1 MKKHLLLGL
10 LMGAAPLASA
20 PVASLAA
27 TCSGGANCTACKSCA
42 NCAHCGKRGGT
53 CSVCRPDLYRSAAPS
68 RPAFSARPAAPPRA
82 APSRPAPATRP
93 SRAQRQSARFV
104 AVPAAF
110 TGKCVGVTDGD
121 TITVMYGNTPV
132 RIRLQGIDAP
142 ESKQAFGTQ
151 AKKGLSDMVF
161 GKVVKVQST
170 GKDRY
175 GRVLGWISAGR
186 AGGGTVDVNRTM
198 VRAGLAWWYQ
208 QYSPHETALKS
219 FQAEAQKARRGLW
232 RDAKPVA
239 PWAFR
244 KGAS

>member
-1 MKKHLLLGL
+1 MKKFLLVGL
-10 LMGAAPLASA
+10 LISAAP
-20 PVASLAA
+20 VVSLAA

-68 RPAFSARPAAPPRA
+68 RPAAPPQA
-82 APSRPAPATRP
+82 APSRPAPAARP

-104 AVPAAF
+104 DVPAAF

-151 AKKGLSDMVF
+151 SKQGLSNMVF
-161 GKVVKVQST
+161 GKVVGVKST
-170 GKDRY
+170 GHDRY
-175 GRVLGWISAGR
+175 GRVLGWISVGR
-186 AGGGTVDVNRTM
+186 VGGGSVDVNRTM
-198 VRAGLAWWYQ
+198 VCAGLAWWYQ
-208 QYSPHETALKS
+208 QYAPGETALKS
-219 FQAEAQKARRGLW
+219 FQSEAQKARRGLW
-232 RDAKPVA
+232 RDARPVA
-239 PWAFR
+239 PWDFR
-244 KGAS
+244 KVR

>member
-1 MKKHLLLGL
+1 MKKFLLLGL
-10 LMGAAPLASA
+10 LMSAA
-20 PVASLAA
+20 PVAALAA

-53 CSVCRPDLYRSAAPS
+53 CSVCRPDLYRSIAPS
-68 RPAFSARPAAPPRA
+68 RPAAPPQATQKRPAASA
-82 APSRPAPATRP
+82 AP

-121 TITVMYGNTPV
+121 TITIMYGNTPV

-151 AKKGLSDMVF
+151 SKQGLSSMVF
-161 GKVVKVQST
+161 GKIVGVKST

-175 GRVLGWISAGR
+175 GRVLAWISAGR
-186 AGGGTVDVNRTM
+186 VGGGTVDVNRTM

-208 QYSPHETALKS
+208 QYSPREIVLKD
-219 FQAEAQKARRGLW
+219 FQIEAQKARRGLW

-239 PWAFR
+239 PWSFR
-244 KGAS
+244 KVR